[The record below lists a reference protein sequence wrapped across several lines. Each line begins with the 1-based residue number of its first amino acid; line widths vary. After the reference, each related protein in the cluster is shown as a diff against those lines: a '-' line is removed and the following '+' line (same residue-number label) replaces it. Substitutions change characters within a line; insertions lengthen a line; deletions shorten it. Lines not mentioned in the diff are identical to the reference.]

1 LTASDEEQN
10 QAGTTYSMVVER
22 GKIREFARATKSS
35 NPEYL
40 HDENPV
46 SPTTFLVTSSFW
58 QDAPVRRS
66 GGGGAGGSG
75 SGSAGGGGAGY
86 ERMLHG
92 AQEFVFFGAP
102 PRAGTKL
109 TVHSRP
115 GPEYE
120 KTGRRGGVMKF
131 RELITEYRDEKGEL
145 VAEAHGTIIETSQ
158 APTGS
163 ANT

>member
-1 LTASDEEQN
+1 MLSTSEEDQG
-10 QAGTTYSMVVER
+10 GTTFTMVVEL

-40 HDENPV
+40 TAENPV
-46 SPTTFLVTSSFW
+46 APTTFLVTSSFW
-58 QDAPVRRS
+58 QDAPVRRANGRANGGAN
-66 GGGGAGGSG
+66 GGGRD
-75 SGSAGGGGAGY
+75 GAGY

-92 AQEFVFFGAP
+92 AQEFVFFGEP
-102 PRAGTKL
+102 PRAGTRL
-109 TVHSRP
+109 SVHSRP

-158 APTGS
+158 APTGG
-163 ANT
+163 ADT

>member
-1 LTASDEEQN
+1 MTAPESEED
-10 QAGTTYSMVVER
+10 QAGTTYTMVVEL
-22 GKIREFARATKSS
+22 GKLREFARATKST

-40 HDENPV
+40 KGANPV
-46 SPTTFLVTSSFW
+46 APTTFLVTSSFW
-58 QDAPVRRS
+58 QDVPIRR
-66 GGGGAGGSG
+66 
-75 SGSAGGGGAGY
+75 AGGGEGAGY
-86 ERMLHG
+86 ERILHG
-92 AQEFVFFGAP
+92 AQEFVFFGEP
-102 PRAGTKL
+102 PRAGTRL
-109 TVHSRP
+109 SVHSRP

-158 APTGS
+158 APTGG

>member
-1 LTASDEEQN
+1 MSTSEED
-10 QAGTTYSMVVER
+10 QAGTTFTMVVEL

-40 HDENPV
+40 TAENPV
-46 SPTTFLVTSSFW
+46 APTTFLVTSSFW
-58 QDAPVRRS
+58 QDPPVRRANA
-66 GGGGAGGSG
+66 GANGGARE
-75 SGSAGGGGAGY
+75 GAGY

-92 AQEFVFFGAP
+92 AQEFVFFGEP
-102 PRAGTKL
+102 PRAGTRL
-109 TVHSRP
+109 SVHSRP

-158 APTGS
+158 APTGGGD
-163 ANT
+163 T

>member
-1 LTASDEEQN
+1 LTASESEED
-10 QAGTTYSMVVER
+10 QAGTTFTMVVEL
-22 GKIREFARATKSS
+22 GKLREFARATKSA

-40 HDENPV
+40 KDENPV
-46 SPTTFLVTSSFW
+46 APTTFLVTSSFW
-58 QDAPVRRS
+58 QDAPVRRAS
-66 GGGGAGGSG
+66 GGGSG
-75 SGSAGGGGAGY
+75 NRDGAGY
-86 ERMLHG
+86 ERILHG
-92 AQEFVFFGAP
+92 AQEFVFFGEP
-102 PRAGTKL
+102 PRAGTTL

-131 RELITEYRDEKGEL
+131 RELITEYRDQLGEL

-158 APTGS
+158 APTGG